1 MSKLWGG
8 RFSKKSNKLADHFS
22 FSISY
27 DKCLAKYDVAGSIAH
42 ADMLGKC
49 KIIPKKDANKIV
61 NGLKRI
67 EKQILSGKFKYD
79 LKAEDIHTNI
89 QSTLKKLIGEAADKL
104 HTARSRNDQIA
115 LDVRLYCREE
125 VKLTISALTSLQKAI
140 LSFASKN
147 KEVIVPAYTHMQ
159 SAQVILLAHQML
171 AYVEM
176 FDRDI
181 ARLKDAQAR
190 AEVMPLGSCALSG
203 TTLPIDRVFVAK
215 KLGFK
220 SVSPNSIDGVSD
232 RDFIIEIISALSII
246 AMHLSRVSEDL
257 IIWVTSEF
265 DFIDID
271 AAFCTGSSIMP
282 HKKNPDILELIRGT
296 TGTIYGN
303 LSSILNLM
311 KGLPSTYNRD
321 MQLDKPP
328 LFESVETTKEMLVL
342 MAKLFSGLKVKK
354 ESLENGIKNEAMFS
368 VDLMEYLIRK
378 GVSYREAH
386 DTIGKMVKTCLDKNK
401 KISQMSMEEMLKY
414 SKTFSA
420 DAKKLLNPLASITAK
435 KSFGSTNPKLVEKQL
450 LKWKSKLHA

>member
-42 ADMLGKC
+42 ASMLGKC
-49 KIIPKKDANKIV
+49 KIIPKKDADKIV
-61 NGLKRI
+61 KGLKKI
-67 EKQILSGKFKYD
+67 EEQILSGKFKYD
-79 LKAEDIHTNI
+79 LKSEDIHTNI
-89 QSTLKKLIGEAADKL
+89 QDTLKKSIGNAADKL

-115 LDVRLYCREE
+115 LDVRLYCREK
-125 VKLTISALTSLQKAI
+125 VKQTIFALIALQKSI
-140 LSFASKN
+140 LSFANKN
-147 KEVIVPAYTHMQ
+147 KKIIVPAYTHMQ

-181 ARLKDAQAR
+181 ARLKDAQKR

-203 TTLPIDRVFVAK
+203 TTLPINRNLVAK

-220 SVSPNSIDGVSD
+220 TVSANSIDGVSD
-232 RDFIIEIISALSII
+232 RDFIIEIISALSIV
-246 AMHLSRVSEDL
+246 AMHLSRVAEDL

-265 DFIDID
+265 NFIDID

-296 TGTIYGN
+296 TGKIYGN
-303 LSSILNLM
+303 LSAILNLM

-342 MAKLFSGLKVKK
+342 MANLFSGLKIKK

-378 GVSYREAH
+378 GVSYRQAH

-401 KISQMSMEEMLKY
+401 KISQLSTEEMQKY
-414 SKTFSA
+414 SKKFSS
-420 DAKKLLNPLASITAK
+420 DAKKLLNPLASVTAK

-450 LKWKSKLHA
+450 LKWKNKLYA